1 MCSSCGLYVG
11 VVVQTCGACKKPEP
25 LSFRELLR
33 MGRLLKRYAW
43 GSATSLSAL
52 VYTRG
57 HGPTLQVADPGDGPP
72 RGVAGRIRHAQ
83 FESMRAIGAELGDLY
98 DRFQAQIGMPRLA
111 VRIWVGMNM
120 LRASVA

>member
-1 MCSSCGLYVG
+1 MSARPSLQKLFSPRRPVCSSCGLYVG

-43 GSATSLSAL
+43 GFGTSLSAF

-57 HGPTLQVADPGDGPP
+57 HGPTLQVADPGTYYYRASDP
-72 RGVAGRIRHAQ
+72 IRALH
-83 FESMRAIGAELGDLY
+83 AELGDLY
-98 DRFQAQIGMPRLA
+98 DRFQAQIGMPRRA
-111 VRIWVGMNM
+111 VR
-120 LRASVA
+120 L